1 MTSVMTRVLAVESDA
16 PIRQLLK
23 VTLASASFDVQ
34 TVASAEEALN
44 AINVAMPQVMLI
56 DWMLPGLSGPQLTR
70 LLRDDD
76 RTATLPV
83 IMLTTRDEE
92 ADCIADLGTGPDDY
106 ITKPFKPSELV
117 ARIRALLKYS
127 TPQHGGEVI
136 EAAGVVLDPAEVTVS
151 VDGAE
156 LQLNP
161 PEFKL
166 LRLLMSQP
174 RRVFTRN
181 QIVNLIWSDNRSIE
195 ERTVDVSVRRLR
207 VAMGC
212 RGAELIE
219 SVRGVGYRFS
229 GKIA

>member
-1 MTSVMTRVLAVESDA
+1 MSGVMTRVLAVENEA

-23 VTLASASFDVQ
+23 VTLASASFDVK

-44 AINVAMPQVMLI
+44 AINMDMPQVMLI
-56 DWMLPGLSGPQLTR
+56 DWLLPGMSGSQLTR

-76 RTATLPV
+76 RTAALPL
-83 IMLTTRDEE
+83 IMLTTRDDETE
-92 ADCIADLGTGPDDY
+92 CVADLGSGADDY

-117 ARIRALLKYS
+117 SRIRELLKQS
-127 TPQHGGEVI
+127 APQHGGGI
-136 EAAGVVLDPAEVTVS
+136 IKAAGVVLDPAEVTVN

-156 LQLNP
+156 CHLNP

-166 LRLLMSQP
+166 LRLLLSQP

-181 QIVNLIWSDNRSIE
+181 QIINLIWGEERYIE

-207 VAMGC
+207 VAIGR

-229 GKIA
+229 GKSG

>member
-1 MTSVMTRVLAVESDA
+1 MTRVLAVENEA

-23 VTLASASFDVQ
+23 VTLASASFDVRA
-34 TVASAEEALN
+34 VASAEEALN
-44 AINVAMPQVMLI
+44 AINVDIPHVMLI
-56 DWMLPGLSGPQLTR
+56 DWMLPGVSGPQLIR
-70 LLRDDD
+70 LLRDDV
-76 RTATLPV
+76 RTATLPL

-117 ARIRALLKYS
+117 SRIRTLLKYR
-127 TPQHGGEVI
+127 TPQHGGGVI
-136 EAAGVVLDPAEVTVS
+136 EAAGVVLDPADVTVS

-181 QIVNLIWSDNRSIE
+181 QIVNLIWGDSRSIE

-219 SVRGVGYRFS
+219 AVRGVGYRFS
-229 GKIA
+229 GKVA

>member
-1 MTSVMTRVLAVESDA
+1 MSGVMTRVLAVENEA

-23 VTLASASFDVQ
+23 VTLASASFDVRA
-34 TVASAEEALN
+34 VASAEEALN
-44 AINVAMPQVMLI
+44 AINVDIPHVMLI
-56 DWMLPGLSGPQLTR
+56 DWMLPGVSGPQLIR
-70 LLRDDD
+70 LLRDDV
-76 RTATLPV
+76 RTATLPL

-117 ARIRALLKYS
+117 SRIRTLLKYR
-127 TPQHGGEVI
+127 TPQHGGGVI
-136 EAAGVVLDPAEVTVS
+136 EAAGVVLDPADVTVS

-181 QIVNLIWSDNRSIE
+181 QIVNLIWGDSRSIE

-219 SVRGVGYRFS
+219 AVRGVGYRFS
-229 GKIA
+229 GKVA